1 MSPVCA
7 GGHVLVLI
15 PPFGE
20 IHEKSTITEGRRH
33 FPRGVLRVLF
43 AGLLPLPHTAKSVR
57 SCGVAGCHLDTPAIL
72 QESPSFLVLIDI
84 DIAVRIYPDGVAAI
98 NLAGPCRTHPPGYD
112 LPIDRKEG
120 D

>member
-1 MSPVCA
+1 M
-7 GGHVLVLI
+7 
-15 PPFGE
+15 
-20 IHEKSTITEGRRH
+20 
-33 FPRGVLRVLF
+33 
-43 AGLLPLPHTAKSVR
+43 
-57 SCGVAGCHLDTPAIL
+57 AGCHLDTPAIL

-84 DIAVRIYPDGVAAI
+84 DIAVRVYPDGMAAI